1 MGKYLVFGLG
11 RSGISA
17 AEMLL
22 ENGQEVV
29 LYDGKNIDTVS
40 FRTEHQ
46 KLAEVPVYCCELPEG
61 ELPNL
66 TAAVLS
72 PGVPLDS
79 PDVMKLKNANVPLS
93 GELEIAYVFGKGNI
107 GAITGTNGKTT
118 TTSLLGKMLD
128 DFYNDARTV
137 GNIGIPYTRE
147 VSTSTVDT
155 YFAIEVS
162 SFQLETIDT
171 FHPKASAILNIT
183 EDHLNRHHT
192 MENYI
197 AAKESI
203 VRNQTKKDT
212 VVLNYDD
219 PVLKEFGKTLETKV
233 VYFSSSE
240 ELKQGLFLRGDDIIE
255 RKGDEETVIINTGD
269 LQILG
274 THNFENVM
282 AAVAMGEALGV
293 SLDSIRGTLRRF
305 TAVEHRIE
313 YVCSKRGVA
322 FYNDS
327 KGTNP
332 DAAIKAVLAMGRPTV
347 LIGGGFDKGS
357 TYDEWVL
364 TFPGR
369 VKKLVLIGETAQTI
383 AKCCD
388 KHGFTNYE
396 MATTLEG
403 AVLMSYSAARTG
415 DAVLLSPACASW
427 DMFAD
432 YEERGREFK
441 KLAKDLPE

>member
-1 MGKYLVFGLG
+1 MGKYLIFGLG
-11 RSGISA
+11 KSGISA
-17 AEMLL
+17 AEMLI
-22 ENGQEVV
+22 EKGEDVV
-29 LYDGKNIDTVS
+29 LYDGKSIDTKV
-40 FRTEHQ
+40 FYEEHPLLSG
-46 KLAEVPVYCCELPEG
+46 KPVFCENMPRDIFG
-61 ELPNL
+61 EL

-79 PDVMKLKNANVPLS
+79 PDVIALKEAGVPLS
-93 GELEIAYVFGKGNI
+93 GELEIAYVMGKGNI

-118 TTSLLGKMLD
+118 TTALLGKILED
-128 DFYNDARTV
+128 HYNDVRTV
-137 GNIGIPYTRE
+137 GNIGIPYTGE
-147 VSTSTVDT
+147 VLTSTVDT

-171 FHPKASAILNIT
+171 FRPKVSAILNIT
-183 EDHLNRHHT
+183 PDHLNRHHT

-197 AAKESI
+197 EAKESI

-212 VVLNYDD
+212 VVLNYED
-219 PVLKEFGKTLETKV
+219 PVLREFGKDLVPKV
-233 VYFSSSE
+233 VFFSSAR
-240 ELKQGLFLRGDDIIE
+240 ELDEGLFLRGDEILE
-255 RKGDEETVIINTGD
+255 KKEGEETLILRTDD

-293 SLDSIRGTLRRF
+293 PLDSIRGTLRRF

-313 YVCSKRGVA
+313 FVCNKRGVA

-347 LIGGGFDKGS
+347 LIGGGFDKGAE
-357 TYDEWVL
+357 YDEWVE

-369 VKKLVLIGETAQTI
+369 VKKLVLIGETAPAI

-403 AVLMSYSAARTG
+403 AVLMSYSATTAG

-427 DMFAD
+427 DMFPN

-441 KLAKDLPE
+441 ELAKNLPE